1 MQLNEVSTELLR
13 ERLLALANVQLGD
26 AEIIKLLSDL
36 VSCGGS
42 VTLELNEV
50 RVKLIRRE
58 GRFSIKKD
66 DLRPRVS
73 SIPPRTE
80 R

>member
-1 MQLNEVSTELLR
+1 LNEVSTELLR
-13 ERLLALANVQLGD
+13 EKLLALAGVQLSD
-26 AEIIKLLSDL
+26 SEIIKLLSDL
-36 VSCGGS
+36 VSCGGG

-58 GRFSIKKD
+58 GRFSIKKEE
-66 DLRPRVS
+66 LRPRLS
-73 SIPPRTE
+73 SMPPRTE